1 MTAPGPPP
9 AARGRKRRRPVPGF
23 GGASAG
29 PRRVAIY
36 LRRSTDDEH
45 QPFSIGAQET
55 ALTSYVTTQ
64 PGWTLTATYSD
75 ASGATT
81 SRPGLHQA
89 LRAARAGL
97 FDVLLVYR
105 VDRFSR
111 RLSDLLGLLAELDEA
126 GVAFASA
133 TEPFDTS
140 TSIGRMLVQLLGVFA
155 EFERETIIDRVTKG
169 MHAKAAKGKW
179 PGGHRPYGY
188 DVNRE
193 TQKLVPHPDEAP
205 HLREIFR
212 LYTDE
217 RLGTRAVAGV
227 LNRRGVPNRSGMPWS
242 GYTISRI
249 IANPA
254 YAGDLCYGEVYVE
267 NAHEPLISRQMWQM
281 ALAIA
286 AARASEHTQRAASPA
301 DYHLTGLITCPHCGH
316 SYVGTSATGRTRTY
330 RYYTCFSR
338 ARNGPHGC
346 PAPRLPADETDA
358 AVLQALCDFYAHSTS
373 LIHDAVTQA
382 QQRHRDGH
390 ASQRAQHTAILAQ
403 IKQKKAAIDRY
414 HAAFENG
421 TMDDATAGQRLK
433 TLHDQIT
440 QLTTRADELTQALS
454 DEPAPPPPGVI
465 KDLQAYLA
473 DAIAS
478 GTPAERKAA
487 IEALVAEVR
496 ITDHGLI
503 PVFRIP
509 SPNQLVR
516 RNNQRH
522 HDRPSGSHNAEV
534 SGAKGTRT
542 PDPLLAKQVLFQ
554 LSYSPRQPP
563 VTRPTGF

>member
-1 MTAPGPPP
+1 MTAPGPRP

-23 GGASAG
+23 GTAPAG
-29 PRRVAIY
+29 PRRVAAY

-45 QPFSIGAQET
+45 QPFSIAAQET
-55 ALTSYVTTQ
+55 ALSAYVTTQ
-64 PGWTLTATYSD
+64 PGWTLAATCSDD

-81 SRPGLHQA
+81 SRPGLQQA
-89 LRAARAGL
+89 LRAARAGR

-105 VDRFSR
+105 VGRFSR
-111 RLSDLLGLLAELDEA
+111 RLSDLLGLLADLDNA
-126 GVAFASA
+126 GVAFTSA

-140 TSIGRMLVQLLGVFA
+140 SSIGRMLVQLLGVFA

-169 MHAKAAKGKW
+169 MATKAASGKW

-188 DVNRE
+188 RADPQ

-227 LNRRGVPNRSGMPWS
+227 LNRRGVRARSGRPWS
-242 GYTISRI
+242 GYSISRI

-254 YAGDLCYGEVYVE
+254 YAGDIAYGEIYVQD
-267 NAHEPLISRQMWQM
+267 AHEPLISRTSWNK
-281 ALAIA
+281 ARHIA
-286 AARASEHTQRAASPA
+286 KARADQHSQRAASPA
-301 DYHLTGLITCPHCGH
+301 DYHLTGLITCPACGH
-316 SYVGTSATGRTRTY
+316 KYVGTSATGRTRTY

-338 ARNGPHGC
+338 ARYGPHGC

-373 LIHDAVTQA
+373 FIADAINRAQA
-382 QQRHRDGH
+382 MHRDGH
-390 ASQRAQHTAILAQ
+390 TSQRAEHAAILAQ

-414 HAAFENG
+414 HSAFENG
-421 TMDDATAGQRLK
+421 TMDDTTAGQRLK
-433 TLHDQIT
+433 TLHDQIA
-440 QLTTRADELTQALS
+440 QLTIRAEELTEALS
-454 DEPAPPPPGVI
+454 HEPAPPPADVI
-465 KDLQAYLA
+465 EDLQAYLA

-496 ITDHGLI
+496 ITEDGLI

-509 SPNQLVR
+509 GPPSPV
-516 RNNQRH
+516 
-522 HDRPSGSHNAEV
+522 PANADATAGE
-534 SGAKGTRT
+534 
-542 PDPLLAKQVLFQ
+542 
-554 LSYSPRQPP
+554 PP
-563 VTRPTGF
+563 VRTMLRLVGPVGLEPTLPGT